1 MYKTQIKFQKI
12 ICLLA
17 LIAGVVVFVYSLGIM
32 TDLYQSLYPCIMD
45 KTDLDDT
52 RIAGARIIYDMQP
65 FNNQLMSVGVA
76 LIVVSLLLFITNTQ
90 VRRKYYIGNII
101 STVAVGITNVVAS
114 VWGLVN
120 VFHWRTVFLTTVDFP
135 ALKKLAA
142 GSKRYVYNDSTL
154 CFDISLVVFGFVL
167 VVTALLIF
175 NLIWKFMLMKNEQD
189 LINGVN
195 VEEGK

>member
-120 VFHWRTVFLTTVDFP
+120 VFHWRNVFLTTVDFP